1 MADMFWTPIISAS
14 QILLLSF
21 LLRTLFAR
29 YGTVVMSV
37 LLVLIVLTST
47 NREFVWRWLITV
59 TLGIP

>member
-29 YGTVVMSV
+29 YGTVVVSV
-37 LLVLIVLTST
+37 LLVLTVLTST
-47 NREFVWRWLITV
+47 NREFVCRWLITV